1 MITLGPTDPL
11 WGNGLQ
17 TFRFGLKVEK
27 QSPLPPNAIC
37 SFASKTYKHY
47 LSYIMFSC
55 NERPLARMCLCLLSC
70 NGKNI
75 HVVYNLRNTIFTPDP
90 ILFCNCKTEPP
101 AFSESSLCRNVI
113 WEAPKYIHA
122 TVTLDQSTSTSTSL
136 LCLRHTTLQL
146 LQNEYRDERQFLLP
160 LKKEGLLKKEEGV
173 FQNIWWQNLISRQIF
188 LNIFLYNHLI
198 LFCSLHSCSHSREW

>member
-1 MITLGPTDPL
+1 MITLGPS
-11 WGNGLQ
+11 GIGLQ
-17 TFRFGLKVEK
+17 TFGFGLKVEK

-55 NERPLARMCLCLLSC
+55 NERPLTRMCLCLLSC
-70 NGKNI
+70 NGKTYMLFI
-75 HVVYNLRNTIFTPDP
+75 ICATQHLPR
-90 ILFCNCKTEPP
+90 ILYCFANCKTEPP

-122 TVTLDQSTSTSTSL
+122 TLTLDQSTRTSTSL

-146 LQNEYRDERQFLLP
+146 LQNEYMDEREFLLP

-188 LNIFLYNHLI
+188 LNIFLYNHII